1 MNTLVF
7 KQSSSSFFYH
17 IICISTSYRYT
28 VTTGYEYNVLILG
41 LGIQNSP
48 GNTVRV
54 EEWLNTGGEWN
65 KDTIPHRT
73 VVPLFTDV
81 AGTVRLDCTV
91 PEDDSVATDIPRFW
105 LL

>member
-1 MNTLVF
+1 M
-7 KQSSSSFFYH
+7 
-17 IICISTSYRYT
+17 
-28 VTTGYEYNVLILG
+28 
-41 LGIQNSP
+41 
-48 GNTVRV
+48 V
-54 EEWLNTGGEWN
+54 EELLNTGGEWN